1 MEEIGFLDSMFVWRD
16 AMIVA
21 ILSAA
26 ALAYLGVWIVLK
38 RVVFVPL
45 ALSQVSSFGLVLAA
59 FLGGLLEKDAAH
71 AHESGDSFDALLL
84 SVVVSVILGVWLARP
99 REEGSQAVVSA
110 YLMAS
115 AGVLL
120 VGNLITDKLHD
131 VESVLF
137 GSAVLVE
144 THQIFIVG
152 GAALLVALIHFLYYR
167 RFLFVS
173 FDADAAGAT
182 GIPVFS
188 TEALLISSF
197 ALMISVVTQA
207 IGALPAFGLMVL
219 PGMFALRMARSM
231 RGAFVL
237 AVLLGILSAG
247 LGYYLSFQFDTPTG
261 ATMVGLSALGYLG
274 SLGVSRPH

>member
-1 MEEIGFLDSMFVWRD
+1 MFVWRD

-21 ILSAA
+21 ILSAV
-26 ALAYLGVWIVLK
+26 ALAYLGVWVVLK

-45 ALSQVSSFGLVLAA
+45 ALSQVSSFGLVLAV
-59 FLGGLLEKDAAH
+59 FLGGFLEKDAGH
-71 AHESGDSFDALLL
+71 AHESGNSFDALLL
-84 SVVVSVILGVWLARP
+84 SVAVSVVLGVWLARP

-110 YLMAS
+110 YLIAS

-152 GAALLVALIHFLYYR
+152 GAALLVALTHFLYYR

-182 GIPVFS
+182 GMPVFS
-188 TEALLISSF
+188 TEALLIGSF

-219 PGMFALRMARSM
+219 PGMFALRLANSM
-231 RGAFVL
+231 RTAFVL
-237 AVLLGILSAG
+237 AILLGMFSAG
-247 LGYYLSFQFDTPTG
+247 VGYYISFQFDTPTG
-261 ATMVGLSALGYLG
+261 ATMVALAALGYLG
-274 SLGVSRPH
+274 SLGISRGR

>member
-1 MEEIGFLDSMFVWRD
+1 MEEYGFLDSMFVWRD

-21 ILSAA
+21 LLSSAV
-26 ALAYLGVWIVLK
+26 LAYLGVWVVLK

-59 FLGGLLEKDAAH
+59 FLGGFLGSGSDH
-71 AHESGDSFDALLL
+71 AHESGGSFHALLL
-84 SVVVSVILGVWLARP
+84 SVVVSVLLGLWLARP
-99 REEGSQAVVSA
+99 REEGSQAVVST
-110 YLMAS
+110 YLIAS

-152 GAALLVALIHFLYYR
+152 SAALLVALIHFLYYR

-182 GIPVFS
+182 GMPVFS
-188 TEALLISSF
+188 TEALLIASF

-207 IGALPAFGLMVL
+207 IGALPAFGFMVL
-219 PGMFALRMARSM
+219 PGLFALRIATTM
-231 RGAFVL
+231 RGAFTF
-237 AVLLGILSAG
+237 AILLGLFSAG
-247 LGYYLSFQFDTPTG
+247 FGYYLSFRFDTPTG
-261 ATMVGLSALGYLG
+261 ATMVALSALGYLG
-274 SLGVSRPH
+274 SLGFSRGR

>member
-1 MEEIGFLDSMFVWRD
+1 MEEYGFLDSLFVWRD

-21 ILSAA
+21 LISA
-26 ALAYLGVWIVLK
+26 LVLGYLGVWVALK

-59 FLGGLLEKDAAH
+59 FLGGLLGHGGGHDHGVGIQWDAIV
-71 AHESGDSFDALLL
+71 L
-84 SVVVSVILGVWLARP
+84 SVLVSVLLGLWLARP
-99 REEGSQAVVSA
+99 QKKGSNAVVSA
-110 YLMAS
+110 YLFAS

-120 VGNLITDKLHD
+120 VGNLVKDKLND
-131 VESVLF
+131 IQAVLF

-152 GAALLVALIHFLYYR
+152 GAALLVALIHYLYYH

-182 GIPVFS
+182 GMGVFS
-188 TEALLISSF
+188 TEALLMSTF

-207 IGALPAFGLMVL
+207 MGALPAFGLMVL
-219 PGMFALRMARSM
+219 PGMFALQLARSM
-231 RGAFVL
+231 RTAFVL
-237 AVLLGILSAG
+237 ASLSAMVSAG
-247 LGYYLSFQFDTPTG
+247 VGYYISFQFDTPTG
-261 ATMVGLSALGYLG
+261 ATMVGLSAAMYVA
-274 SLGVSRPH
+274 SLVLTKTR

>member
-1 MEEIGFLDSMFVWRD
+1 MEDIGFLDSMFVWRD

-59 FLGGLLEKDAAH
+59 FLGGLLEEDAAP

-84 SVVVSVILGVWLARP
+84 SVAVSVILGVWLARP

-219 PGMFALRMARSM
+219 PGMFALRLARSM

-237 AVLLGILSAG
+237 AIVLGMFSAG
-247 LGYYLSFQFDTPTG
+247 VGYYLSFQFDTPTG
-261 ATMVGLSALGYLG
+261 ATMVALSALGYLG
-274 SLGVSRPH
+274 SLGVSRHH

>member
-1 MEEIGFLDSMFVWRD
+1 MEEYGFLDSLFVWRD

-21 ILSAA
+21 LISAMV
-26 ALAYLGVWIVLK
+26 LGYLGVWVALK

-59 FLGGLLEKDAAH
+59 FLGGLLGHGDGH
-71 AHESGDSFDALLL
+71 AHDVGVQWDALVL
-84 SVVVSVILGVWLARP
+84 SVFVSMLLGLWLARP
-99 REEGSQAVVSA
+99 QKKGSNAVVSA
-110 YLMAS
+110 YLFAS

-120 VGNLITDKLHD
+120 LGNLVKDKLND
-131 VESVLF
+131 IQAVLF

-152 GAALLVALIHFLYYR
+152 GAALVVALIHFLYYH

-182 GIPVFS
+182 GMRVFS
-188 TEALLISSF
+188 TEALLMATF

-207 IGALPAFGLMVL
+207 MGALPAFGLMIL
-219 PGMFALRMARSM
+219 PGMFALQLARSM
-231 RGAFVL
+231 RTAFVF
-237 AVLLGILSAG
+237 ASLSAMVSAG
-247 LGYYLSFQFDTPTG
+247 AGYYISFQFDTPTG
-261 ATMVGLSALGYLG
+261 ATMVGLSAAMYVA
-274 SLGVSRPH
+274 SLVLTKKR